1 MCVCVHDSVFVCVSG
16 GGGGGSIERIE
27 SEPERERP
35 QENGVFAGALV
46 VPASLPRLQ
55 TKPTCV
61 SLSPPHPYTRSHTH
75 THTHTY
81 SIMCMCQQR
90 LRESCTGEKRGNK
103 SEEAKEGM
111 QRNENGE

>member
-1 MCVCVHDSVFVCVSG
+1 MCVSG

-75 THTHTY
+75 AHAHIQYNVYVSTEAEGVLH
-81 SIMCMCQQR
+81 R
-90 LRESCTGEKRGNK
+90 GEKRK
-103 SEEAKEGM
+103 
-111 QRNENGE
+111 

>member
-1 MCVCVHDSVFVCVSG
+1 M
-16 GGGGGSIERIE
+16 ERIE

-75 THTHTY
+75 AHIQYNVYVSTEAEGVLH
-81 SIMCMCQQR
+81 R
-90 LRESCTGEKRGNK
+90 GEKRK
-103 SEEAKEGM
+103 
-111 QRNENGE
+111 

>member
-1 MCVCVHDSVFVCVSG
+1 MCVCVHDSVFVCVCVSG
-16 GGGGGSIERIE
+16 GGGGGGSMERIE

-75 THTHTY
+75 AHAHIQYNVYVSTEAEGVLH
-81 SIMCMCQQR
+81 R
-90 LRESCTGEKRGNK
+90 GEKRK
-103 SEEAKEGM
+103 
-111 QRNENGE
+111 

>member
-1 MCVCVHDSVFVCVSG
+1 M
-16 GGGGGSIERIE
+16 ERIE

-61 SLSPPHPYTRSHTH
+61 SLSPPHPYTRSLIHSRTH
-75 THTHTY
+75 THTRTHTV
-81 SIMCMCQQR
+81 
-90 LRESCTGEKRGNK
+90 
-103 SEEAKEGM
+103 
-111 QRNENGE
+111 

>member
-16 GGGGGSIERIE
+16 GGGGGSMERIE

-75 THTHTY
+75 AHAHIQYNVYVSTEAEGVLH
-81 SIMCMCQQR
+81 R
-90 LRESCTGEKRGNK
+90 GEKRK
-103 SEEAKEGM
+103 
-111 QRNENGE
+111 

>member
-1 MCVCVHDSVFVCVSG
+1 M
-16 GGGGGSIERIE
+16 ERIE

-75 THTHTY
+75 AHAHIQYNVYVSTEAEGVLH
-81 SIMCMCQQR
+81 R
-90 LRESCTGEKRGNK
+90 GEKRK
-103 SEEAKEGM
+103 
-111 QRNENGE
+111 

>member
-1 MCVCVHDSVFVCVSG
+1 MV
-16 GGGGGSIERIE
+16 GGGSMERIE

-75 THTHTY
+75 AHAHIQYNVYVSTEAEGVLH
-81 SIMCMCQQR
+81 R
-90 LRESCTGEKRGNK
+90 GEKRK
-103 SEEAKEGM
+103 
-111 QRNENGE
+111 